1 MMIAR
6 QLAVHS
12 RRRLIGSGLVAVL
25 APFLA
30 GCGGAAPTSTPV
42 PAKPVEAPK
51 PTEAPK
57 PAAAPTVAPA
67 TAAATV
73 APVGAAPAPA
83 KEAALTIW
91 PRGETDMAVFQKI
104 NEGFKVRAPAIA
116 VKLEPLPENGYEKF
130 LAAVAAN
137 SGPDSLVI
145 NTPAGVPMIHKG
157 AFKSLAP
164 NIKDS
169 KDVQDNLKEF
179 AKPALDSYTAKSEL
193 HAIPVTNESQVIFYN
208 RDAVEKAG
216 LQPPEEF
223 EDDPRRWNWDT
234 LVDYAKKLNKGSGFD
249 RETFGTRMLEPDVQ
263 GGWGN
268 WVYSNGGAY
277 IGPDGTKCVLDS
289 PEAVKALQW
298 ILDFRY
304 KHDVSPGPEQ
314 LAAAQQT
321 RVSFFLNQKVAIEPD
336 GEYFRRYLYGPQAP
350 KDGLKFKF
358 GVAQYP
364 FAPNGKRAQMF
375 HTLALPINRAS
386 KNADA
391 MWEYLRH
398 FSTKEAQQFI
408 TDMWGSRGGHTGTYQ
423 SFINDQNKPKANWAA
438 IVKADA
444 YGVPLPIS
452 PFLTWSELYQPF
464 TKVFGDL
471 VMQGKVDPGAGIKQI
486 VAEVQKSIDKN
497 KGG

>member
-1 MMIAR
+1 MVIAR

-12 RRRLIGSGLVAVL
+12 RRRLVGSGLFAVL

-57 PAAAPTVAPA
+57 PAGAPAVAPA

-83 KEAALTIW
+83 KEATLTIW
-91 PRGETDMAVFQKI
+91 PRGDTDTAVFQKI

-179 AKPALDSYTAKSEL
+179 AKPALDSYTARGEL

-234 LVDYAKKLNKGSGFD
+234 LVDYAKKLNKGSAFD
-249 RETFGTRMLEPDVQ
+249 REAFGTRMLEPDVQ

-277 IGPDGTKCVLDS
+277 ISPDGMKCVLDS

-321 RVSFFLNQKVAIEPD
+321 RISFFQTQKVAIEPD

-452 PFLTWSELYQPF
+452 PFLTWGELYQPF

-471 VMQGKVDPGAGIKQI
+471 VMQGKLDPEAGVKQI
-486 VAEVQKSIDKN
+486 VAEVQRSIDKN

>member
-1 MMIAR
+1 MVIAR

-12 RRRLIGSGLVAVL
+12 RRRLVGSGLFAVL

-73 APVGAAPAPA
+73 APVGAAPATA
-83 KEAALTIW
+83 KEATLTIW
-91 PRGETDMAVFQKI
+91 PRGDTDTAVFQKI

-179 AKPALDSYTAKSEL
+179 AKPALESYTVRSEL

-234 LVDYAKKLNKGSGFD
+234 LVDYAKKTNKGTGFRRD
-249 RETFGTRMLEPDVQ
+249 RFGIAMTAERGTNAMSEA
-263 GGWGN
+263 WGN
-268 WVYSNGGAY
+268 LAYARGARF
-277 IGPDGTKCVLDS
+277 LD
-289 PEAVKALQW
+289 E
-298 ILDFRY
+298 
-304 KHDVSPGPEQ
+304 E
-314 LAAAQQT
+314 
-321 RVSFFLNQKVAIEPD
+321 
-336 GEYFRRYLYGPQAP
+336 GEKWRRYSHIASAFL
-350 KDGLKFKF
+350 
-358 GVAQYP
+358 
-364 FAPNGKRAQMF
+364 
-375 HTLALPINRAS
+375 LARLIGRAS
-386 KNADA
+386 VWNIWAR
-391 MWEYLRH
+391 LP
-398 FSTKEAQQFI
+398 F
-408 TDMWGSRGGHTGTYQ
+408 G
-423 SFINDQNKPKANWAA
+423 ANG
-438 IVKADA
+438 
-444 YGVPLPIS
+444 Y
-452 PFLTWSELYQPF
+452 
-464 TKVFGDL
+464 
-471 VMQGKVDPGAGIKQI
+471 
-486 VAEVQKSIDKN
+486 
-497 KGG
+497 

>member
-1 MMIAR
+1 M
-6 QLAVHS
+6 
-12 RRRLIGSGLVAVL
+12 
-25 APFLA
+25 FA
-30 GCGGAAPTSTPV
+30 GCGAAAPPTPTPA
-42 PAKPVEAPK
+42 PAKPAEAPK
-51 PTEAPK
+51 PGPEGTAAPK
-57 PAAAPTVAPA
+57 PAAAAPTQAPTAAPAAAPATVAPA
-67 TAAATV
+67 GAAAAT
-73 APVGAAPAPA
+73 
-83 KEAALTIW
+83 KEATLTIW
-91 PRGETDMAVFQKI
+91 PRGDTDTAVFQKI
-104 NEGFKVRAPAIA
+104 NEGFKNKVPTIT

-145 NTPAGVPMIHKG
+145 NTPAGGPMIHKG
-157 AFKSLAP
+157 AFKSLASYTR
-164 NIKDS
+164 DS

-179 AKPALDSYTAKSEL
+179 ARPALESYTAKSEL
-193 HAIPVTNESQVIFYN
+193 YAIPVTNESQVIFYN
-208 RDAVEKAG
+208 RDLLEKAG

-223 EDDPRRWNWDT
+223 EDDPGRWNWDT

-277 IGPDGTKCVLDS
+277 ISPDGTKCVLDS
-289 PEAVKALQW
+289 PESVKALQW

-304 KHDVSPGPEQ
+304 KHDLSPGPEQ

-321 RVSFFLNQKVAIEPD
+321 RVSFFQNQKVAVEPD

-358 GVAQYP
+358 GIAQYP
-364 FAPNGKRAQMF
+364 FAPSGKRAQMF
-375 HTLALPINRAS
+375 HTLGLPINRAS

-408 TDMWGSRGGHTGTYQ
+408 TDMWGSRGGHTATYQ
-423 SFINDQNKPKANWAA
+423 SFVNDQNKPKANWAA

-452 PFLTWSELYQPF
+452 SYLTWSELYQPF

-471 VMQGKVDPGAGIKQI
+471 VMQGKLDPEAGIKQI